1 MHFIREQLLA
11 GLADTPLLWTVLTLL
26 VYLGAQALYQ
36 RSGRN
41 SLLLPVATGVSGVI
55 ILLQITGTSYP
66 VYFDGT
72 RLIHFFVGPVIV
84 ALAVPL
90 FHQLRRLKAQ
100 WLPIGVATLAGST
113 AGIFSGIVIAWA
125 LGASDVTLISLA
137 GKSAT
142 MPIAMALADKFHGLI
157 AIAAVSVFLAGFGGV
172 VVARPLL
179 NLLGV
184 KDPAVRGFSLGLTAH
199 ALGTARALQHNE
211 TAGAFAA
218 LGMALNGV
226 VTPLLLPLL
235 LWASHWLGMLG

>member
-1 MHFIREQLLA
+1 MDFIRDTLLA
-11 GLADTPLLWTVLTLL
+11 GLADTPLLWSALTLL
-26 VYLGAQALYQ
+26 VYLGALALYQ

-41 SLLLPVATGVSGVI
+41 PLLLPVASGVTAV
-55 ILLQITGTSYP
+55 ILLLKLTGTAYP

-72 RLIHFFVGPVIV
+72 RLFHFFVGPVIV

-90 FHQLRRLKAQ
+90 YHQLARLKAY
-100 WLPIGVATLAGST
+100 WLPLGIATLVGST
-113 AGIFSGIVIAWA
+113 VGILSGVLIAWA
-125 LGASDVTLISLA
+125 LGGSEATMISIA

-142 MPIAMALADKFHGLI
+142 MPIAMALADKFHGLV

-172 VVARPLL
+172 VMARPLL
-179 NLLGV
+179 NLLRV
-184 KDPAVRGFSLGLTAH
+184 RDPAVRGFSLGLTAH

-226 VTPLLLPLL
+226 ITPLILPLMFWL
-235 LWASHWLGMLG
+235 AHWLGILG

>member
-1 MHFIREQLLA
+1 MDVVRETLLA
-11 GLADTPLLWTVLTLL
+11 GLADTPLLWTAATLL
-26 VYLGAQALYQ
+26 IYLAAMALYQ

-41 SLLLPVATGVSGVI
+41 SLLLPVGTGATMV
-55 ILLQITGTSYP
+55 ILLLQLTGTPYP
-66 VYFDGT
+66 VYLDGT

-90 FHQLRRLKAQ
+90 YRQLPRLKAH
-100 WLPIGVATLAGST
+100 WWPIGVATVVGSA
-113 AGIFSGIVIAWA
+113 AGILSGVLIAWA
-125 LGASDVTLISLA
+125 LGGADVILISLA

-142 MPIAMALADKFHGLI
+142 MPIAMALADQFHGLV
-157 AIAAVSVFLAGFGGV
+157 AVAAVSVALAGFCGV

-199 ALGTARALQHNE
+199 ALGTARALQHSD

-218 LGMALNGV
+218 LGMALNGAATALLV
-226 VTPLLLPLL
+226 PLLLAL
-235 LWASHWLGMLG
+235 ARQVGILG

>member
-1 MHFIREQLLA
+1 MNFIRDTLLV
-11 GLADTPLLWTVLTLL
+11 GLADTPLLWSALTLL
-26 VYLGAQALYQ
+26 VYLGALALYQ

-41 SLLLPVATGVSGVI
+41 PLLLPVATGVTAV
-55 ILLQITGTSYP
+55 ILLLKLTDTPYP

-72 RLIHFFVGPVIV
+72 RLFHFFVGPVIV

-90 FHQLRRLKAQ
+90 YHQLARLKAY
-100 WLPIGVATLAGST
+100 WLPLGIATLVGST
-113 AGIFSGIVIAWA
+113 VGILSGVLIAWA
-125 LGASDVTLISLA
+125 LGGSEATMISIA

-142 MPIAMALADKFHGLI
+142 MPIAMALADKFHGLV

-172 VVARPLL
+172 VMARPLL
-179 NLLGV
+179 NLLRV
-184 KDPAVRGFSLGLTAH
+184 NDPAVRGFSLGLTAH

-226 VTPLLLPLL
+226 ATPLLLPLL
-235 LWASHWLGMLG
+235 FWAAHWLGILG